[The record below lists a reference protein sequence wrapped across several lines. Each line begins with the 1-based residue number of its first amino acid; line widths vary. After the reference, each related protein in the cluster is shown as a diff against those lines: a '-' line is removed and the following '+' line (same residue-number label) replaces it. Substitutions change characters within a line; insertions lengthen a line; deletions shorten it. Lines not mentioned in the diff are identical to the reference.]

1 MPRNKQTL
9 RNSLTLLFKSI
20 KDIEIVLGH
29 SLGEPTKDVH
39 FVSILNKNG
48 SKPTYIRW
56 YDTSN
61 HG

>member
-48 SKPTYIRW
+48 SKPT
-56 YDTSN
+56 
-61 HG
+61 